1 MVNAVAYHTLNTTDA
16 VSLKILQ
23 GTLIQNQRADLC
35 LDAMREGCSHIL
47 FIDSDMTFP
56 QDMIQRLLAHDV
68 DIVATNCARRRMPT
82 GPTAQNYDENGKR
95 QQVYTMP
102 ESTGLEEVGSVG
114 TGVMLIKREVFQG
127 MSEPWFDMPWQ
138 YETRGYMGEDVFF
151 CKKAQELGFKVYI
164 DHDVSK
170 EIGHIGTFEFRHE
183 HTWVMKEQLEKEAV

>member
-1 MVNAVAYHTLNTTDA
+1 
-16 VSLKILQ
+16 
-23 GTLIQNQRADLC
+23 
-35 LDAMREGCSHIL
+35 
-47 FIDSDMTFP
+47 
-56 QDMIQRLLAHDV
+56 
-68 DIVATNCARRRMPT
+68 MPT

-95 QQVYTMP
+95 QPVFSMP

-138 YETRGYMGEDVFF
+138 YDNRGYMGEDVFF

-183 HTWVMKEQLEKEAV
+183 HTWIVKEQMEKEAV